1 MEDYVKMNPT
11 PLRTLIQT
19 SVRLGISAAI
29 VLSSFSLIPAEAQQ
43 TNSKVR
49 FEISFAGS
57 VRNES
62 TTGRMFVAISPTLD
76 PEPRIA
82 AYNSARRRDARVP
95 FFAVDIDQLK
105 PGQPAIIDSSSI
117 GFPYMSLNQLPA
129 SDYYVQGVLNVYT
142 QFHRAD
148 GHVIWAHMDQWEGQ
162 RWGFSPGNLLSEPQ
176 KVHLDPAHPLIV
188 KILLTKFIPPI
199 EVDPDTEWVKRIKI
213 QSKILTAFW
222 GHPMFL
228 GATVLLPKGYAEH
241 PEVSYPVVYQQSHFS
256 LAPAFDFATEQSN
269 GPNVFS
275 AMQKQAGGRKESGY
289 EFYQSW
295 NSDNF
300 PRMIAVTF
308 QHPTPY
314 FDDSYAVN
322 SANNGP
328 YGDAIMKELIPYLE
342 SHFRMIPKGY
352 ARVLTGGSTGGWESF
367 ALQIYHPDF
376 FGGTWTMY
384 PDPVDFRQYG
394 TIDAYHDDNAFTVP
408 NAPFNAPERMMQ
420 RDPNGQPVASMR
432 QISQMEYA
440 SGTHDRSGAQ
450 IDIWDAVYGPVG
462 DDGYPRPLWDHL
474 TGKIDHSVAEYMRS
488 HGYDLR
494 DYLETN
500 WPKIGPQLV
509 GKLRVY
515 CGDMDSFYLANSVYL
530 VEDFLKTTKDPYYG
544 GEFVYGRPMKG
555 HGWQPM
561 TNAELIRMMADE
573 IAKNAPAGE
582 NVASWK
588 GK

>member
-1 MEDYVKMNPT
+1 MNNFNRF
-11 PLRTLIQT
+11 LM
-19 SVRLGISAAI
+19 RLGILAGIALGWSGLFAAH
-29 VLSSFSLIPAEAQQ
+29 AQE
-43 TNSKVR
+43 TPSKVR
-49 FEISFAGS
+49 FEVSFSDA
-57 VRNES
+57 VRNEA

-95 FFAVDIDQLK
+95 FFAVDVDQLK
-105 PGQPAIIDSSSI
+105 PGQPAVIDATSI
-117 GFPYMSLNQLPA
+117 GFPYMSLSELPA
-129 SDYYVQGVLNVYT
+129 GDYYVQGVLNVYT

-176 KVHLDPAHPLIV
+176 KVHLDPNEPMSV
-188 KILLTKFIPPI
+188 KIVLTKVLPPI
-199 EVDPDTEWVKRIKI
+199 EVPPDTEWVKRIKI
-213 QSKILTAFW
+213 QSKILTEFW
-222 GHPMFL
+222 GHPMYL
-228 GATVLLPKGYAEH
+228 GATVLLPKGYAQH
-241 PEVSYPVVYQQSHFS
+241 PEIRYPVVYAQSHFS
-256 LAPAFDFATEQSN
+256 LSPAFDFATEQST
-269 GPNVFS
+269 GPNLF
-275 AMQKQAGGRKESGY
+275 AGMEKQAAGLKESGY

-295 NSDNF
+295 NSDDF

-342 SHFRMIPKGY
+342 ARFRMIPKPY
-352 ARVLTGGSTGGWESF
+352 ARVLTGGSTGGWESL
-367 ALQIYHPDF
+367 ALQVYHPEF

-384 PDPVDFRQYG
+384 PDPVDFRKYG
-394 TIDAYHDDNAFTVP
+394 MLDAYTDDNAFIVP
-408 NAPFNAPERMMQ
+408 NAPFNAPERMFQ
-420 RDPNGQPVASMR
+420 RNPDGQPVASVR

-462 DDGYPRPLWDHL
+462 DDGYPQALWNHL
-474 TGKIDHSVAEYMRS
+474 TGKIDHSVANYMRD

-494 DYLETN
+494 DYIQTN
-500 WPKIGPQLV
+500 WPKIGPDLV
-509 GKLRVY
+509 GKLRIY
-515 CGDMDSFYLANSVYL
+515 CGDMDNFYLAGAVYL
-530 VEDFLKTTKDPYYG
+530 LEDFLKTTTAPAYA

-561 TNAELIRMMADE
+561 TNAELIRMMADH

-582 NVASWK
+582 NIESWK